1 MTAPRRLLLVN
12 GPNLNLLG
20 TREPE
25 VYGTQTLADVEALT
39 RATAE
44 EAGFDVRAVQSN
56 HEGVLIDKLHEVGFT
71 HHGIVLNAGGYT
83 HTSVALADAVAAIA
97 TPVVEVHLSNLHA
110 REDFRQKS
118 LLGRNCAGS
127 ISGFG
132 LESYRLA
139 VQWFVNQQPKRVGFR
154 V

>member
-1 MTAPRRLLLVN
+1 MDILILN

-20 TREPE
+20 RREPGI
-25 VYGTQTLADVEALT
+25 YGNRSFEDFFPEL
-39 RATAE
+39 E
-44 EAGFDVRAVQSN
+44 EAFPQLKLTQFQSN
-56 HEGVLIDKLHEVGFT
+56 HEGAILDKLHEIGFT

-83 HTSVALADAVAAIA
+83 HTSIALADAVAAIN

-118 LLGRNCAGS
+118 LFGRHCAGS

-139 VQWFVNQQPKRVGFR
+139 VQWFVNQTPKRVGFR

>member
-1 MTAPRRLLLVN
+1 MKILIIN

-20 TREPE
+20 RREPAL
-25 VYGTQTLADVEALT
+25 YGNRSFEDYFPTLQETFPDLT
-39 RATAE
+39 LSY
-44 EAGFDVRAVQSN
+44 FQSN
-56 HEGVLIDKLHEVGFT
+56 HEGVLIDRLHEDGFVVN
-71 HHGIVLNAGGYT
+71 GIVLNGGGLT

-97 TPVVEVHLSNLHA
+97 TPVVEVHLTNLAA

-118 LLGRNCAGS
+118 LLGRYCAGS

-139 VQWFVNQQPKRVGFR
+139 VHWFAGQQRKRVGF
-154 V
+154 

>member
-1 MTAPRRLLLVN
+1 MDILILN

-20 TREPE
+20 RREPGI
-25 VYGTQTLADVEALT
+25 YGNRSFEDFFPELQEAFPQLTLTQ
-39 RATAE
+39 
-44 EAGFDVRAVQSN
+44 FQSN
-56 HEGVLIDKLHEVGFT
+56 YEGAILDKVNEIGFT

-83 HTSVALADAVAAIA
+83 HTSVALADAVAAIN

-110 REDFRQKS
+110 REDFRLKS
-118 LLGRNCAGS
+118 LFGRHCAGS

-139 VQWFVNQQPKRVGFR
+139 LQWFVNQTPKRVGFR

>member
-1 MTAPRRLLLVN
+1 MQILLLN

-20 TREPE
+20 QREPGI
-25 VYGTQTLADVEALT
+25 YGTRSFDDYLPELREAFPELTLDYC
-39 RATAE
+39 
-44 EAGFDVRAVQSN
+44 QSN
-56 HEGVLIDKLHEVGFT
+56 HEGQLIDKLHEVGFT
-71 HHGIVLNAGGYT
+71 HHGVVLNAGGYT
-83 HTSVALADAVAAIA
+83 HTSIALADAVAAIS

-110 REDFRQKS
+110 REPSRHVS
-118 LLGRNCAGS
+118 LLGKSCVGS

-139 VQWFVNQQPKRVGFR
+139 LHYFDRQRPKRVGFR

>member
-1 MTAPRRLLLVN
+1 MDILILN

-20 TREPE
+20 RREPGI
-25 VYGTQTLADVEALT
+25 YGNRSFDDFFPELQDTFPKLKLTQ
-39 RATAE
+39 
-44 EAGFDVRAVQSN
+44 FQSN
-56 HEGVLIDKLHEVGFT
+56 HEGVLIEKLHEVGFS

-83 HTSVALADAVAAIA
+83 HTSVALADAVAAINS
-97 TPVVEVHLSNLHA
+97 PVVEVHLSNLHA
-110 REDFRQKS
+110 REEFRQRS
-118 LLGRNCAGS
+118 LLGRSCVGS

-139 VQWFVNQQPKRVGFR
+139 VQWFVNQTPKRVGFK

>member
-1 MTAPRRLLLVN
+1 MEILILN

-20 TREPE
+20 RREPGI
-25 VYGTQTLADVEALT
+25 YGTRSFDDFFPEMEAAFPKLKLT
-39 RATAE
+39 Q
-44 EAGFDVRAVQSN
+44 FQSN
-56 HEGVLIDKLHEVGFT
+56 HEGALLDKLHEVGFT

-83 HTSVALADAVAAIA
+83 HTSVALADAVAAISA
-97 TPVVEVHLSNLHA
+97 PVVEVHLSNLHA
-110 REDFRQKS
+110 REDFRQRS

-139 VQWFVNQQPKRVGFR
+139 VQWFVNQQPKRVGFK

>member
-1 MTAPRRLLLVN
+1 MEILILN

-20 TREPE
+20 RREPGI
-25 VYGTQTLADVEALT
+25 YGNRSFENFFPELEEGFPQLKLTQ
-39 RATAE
+39 
-44 EAGFDVRAVQSN
+44 FQSN
-56 HEGVLIDKLHEVGFT
+56 HEGMLLDKLHEVGFT
-71 HHGIVLNAGGYT
+71 HHGVVLNAGGLT
-83 HTSVALADAVAAIA
+83 HTSVALADAVAAIN

-110 REDFRQKS
+110 REEFRQKS
-118 LLGRNCAGS
+118 LLGRNCVGS

>member
-1 MTAPRRLLLVN
+1 MKILIIN

-20 TREPE
+20 RREPAL
-25 VYGTQTLADVEALT
+25 YGNRSFEDYFPTLQETFPDLT
-39 RATAE
+39 LSY
-44 EAGFDVRAVQSN
+44 FQSN
-56 HEGVLIDKLHEVGFT
+56 HEGVLIDRLHEDGFVVN
-71 HHGIVLNAGGYT
+71 GIVLNGGGLT

-97 TPVVEVHLSNLHA
+97 TPVVEVHLTNLAA

-118 LLGRNCAGS
+118 LLGRYCAGS

-139 VQWFVNQQPKRVGFR
+139 IQWFAGQQRKRVGF
-154 V
+154 